1 MHKDAPLH
9 YGGQITYTMAEME
22 AKAMQAELATRHD
35 YVWLGDECLV
45 NMVMW

>member
-1 MHKDAPLH
+1 MNAPMH
-9 YGGQITYTMAEME
+9 YGGQITYTMAETA
-22 AKAMQAELATRHD
+22 AKAMQAELITWHD